1 MSEEIA
7 EMFVALK
14 DPQQFLLHDIAFHR
28 AVAAAS
34 GNPTLATLVEMVS
47 AILYER
53 RRDTIE
59 RAHDFDESLE
69 LHRRVY
75 RAIRARKPDEAREA
89 MREHIVR
96 AQKAFALE
104 EKQQQTTEQLLKDRA

>member
-1 MSEEIA
+1 
-7 EMFVALK
+7 
-14 DPQQFLLHDIAFHR
+14 
-28 AVAAAS
+28 
-34 GNPTLATLVEMVS
+34 VS

-53 RRDTIE
+53 RRETIE
-59 RAHDFDESLE
+59 RAHDFKEALE

-96 AQKAFALE
+96 AQRAFALE
-104 EKQQQTTEQLLKDRA
+104 EKQNQAKRGIEASAVAPGHPSK